1 MGANK
6 SKLNIEMKLRSGA
19 EYNLEETAPIQ
30 LGQRN
35 NHNVSSNVVDVHR
48 ESGRRTRRTNQ
59 REIMGP
65 RDSPE
70 DSSDSSDSQEDGS
83 ERSIASGQINQQQMI
98 SLRSNGFTVQPID
111 QIEENIQAISTF
123 LHRAIR
129 RSVHG
134 LVQIGRFLSVILSV
148 MGGVNVLLEYFLQQ
162 ETQVHE
168 ITVNIVSHRGWL
180 YNYMF
185 GDDEQHHTTIQALP
199 NHR

>member
-6 SKLNIEMKLRSGA
+6 SKLNIEMKLRSGT
-19 EYNLEETAPIQ
+19 EYNLGETAPIQ

-35 NHNVSSNVVDVHR
+35 NHNVSSNVVDVRR

-59 REIMGP
+59 REIMGH
-65 RDSPE
+65 RDVSV
-70 DSSDSSDSQEDGS
+70 SSDSLMDGS

-98 SLRSNGFTVQPID
+98 SLHSNGFSVQPID
-111 QIEENIQAISTF
+111 QIEENTQAISTF
-123 LHRAIR
+123 LHRTIR
-129 RSVHG
+129 QSVHG
-134 LVQIGRFLSVILSV
+134 LVQIGRFLSVILGV

-162 ETQVHE
+162 KTPVHE

-185 GDDEQHHTTIQALP
+185 GDDEQQYTTIQALP
-199 NHR
+199 NHRWW